1 MRGRSGFRRGTLNR
15 VGGLVNSSLDT
26 LGLRHKIM
34 EHQALA
40 SWDQVVGHHIAA
52 SSMAERVRDGV
63 LFVCCK
69 SSMWSNELSLHK
81 RDIIKRLNAAV
92 GRQVI
97 KDIRFT
103 ARGFREAAGHGREEE
118 QSTEAKGLET
128 VSLPDGDSESARRVA
143 AGAPADELA
152 DKIARAVTT
161 SKRLTE
167 FKRREGWKPC
177 PRCGELHDGE
187 HDVCDNCR

>member
-1 MRGRSGFRRGTLNR
+1 MRRRSGSRRGKLNR
-15 VGGLVNSSLDT
+15 VGGLVDNSLET
-26 LGLRHKIM
+26 LGLRHRIM

-40 SWDQVVGHHIAA
+40 RWDEVVGPHIAA
-52 SSMAERVRDGV
+52 SSMAEKVRDGV

-81 RDIIKRLNAAV
+81 RDIIKRLNVAV
-92 GRQVI
+92 GKQVI

-103 ARGFREAAGHGREEE
+103 AMGFRRAAREGREEDR
-118 QSTEAKGLET
+118 STEAKGLEA
-128 VSLPDGDSESARRVA
+128 VSLPEGESDAARRVA
-143 AGAPADELA
+143 AGVPVDDLA
-152 DKIARAVTT
+152 DRIARAVTT

-177 PRCGELHDGE
+177 PKCGELHDGE